1 MQKVDLLVRERAL
14 FGHEAADRE
23 PTKYFFESLPDE
35 VVYKKYTHNSVFGK
49 SALMFIKY
57 VKQ

>member
-1 MQKVDLLVRERAL
+1 MRERAL

-35 VVYKKYTHNSVFGK
+35 MLYKKYTHNSVFGK